1 MAEIKSPK
9 IYDPYLGEM
18 YGNILDQYDNPAYNI
33 RLYLKP
39 EENSTAS
46 APADSTSPGTQTNTA
61 AGDSARR
68 EQPTAAPQT
77 RSVADKK
84 IVVLAQTG
92 VTGVQIDD
100 LEIET
105 ANQNDHGHAAK
116 KGSFTIIQPGG
127 ANFLD
132 QIQWARQ
139 YLGANEDQ
147 MKSFDFPLY
156 LDISFTGYDSDP
168 DNNEEGGDITQ
179 IIDTV
184 TYQIRITKIGVTL
197 DNTGSRYS
205 CEFTPAEVA
214 GFADEIYKLPKNI
227 TIQGS
232 TITDFLKGDTGLET
246 KYNEALKSLSTE
258 YEFADQIE
266 FNLSALLTATGEQT
280 PTLTTTG
287 ATPEKLYIKD
297 QSIPTLGTDQTVE
310 TTTVPVFNGE
320 VRPLR
325 EVRTEAAGAQDAGKQ
340 PEKII
345 PGAILTLKEGNSI
358 YTVLAQILS
367 MNREFQD
374 RASRLKDLNN
384 PGSNKVDDNQTFV
397 AWFSV
402 HCEIQ
407 TISWDKKRNK
417 YAKKYIYTPYLL
429 QDIRSDVALTTRESD
444 FLTETGPVASIE
456 NAKITAIA
464 TKRLQ
469 DLYNAKA
476 LCKSYFYTFTGLND
490 QIINLDI
497 DYNHGIT
504 MLVPP
509 KGGFAGDYS
518 VTNAAAVRNGK
529 NSSEDTT
536 GDTQNN
542 SARQRKERES
552 LVGLFNKIRGI
563 TDDINTMATA
573 IGRSPDELAGILND
587 ATGASA
593 RRLAES
599 LDAATVSNLARSQI
613 NDGRDPADT
622 RTTNTEITVTSFGP
636 YTPEVSGYLYA
647 EDFVQ
652 PGGALTQEEL
662 QAAGLMPTTTRTGTP
677 PNQVQSRSVPSPL
690 NGITSDGPA
699 SVLMGYL
706 YRSREGS
713 GFMLKIEMTVRGDPY
728 WLPYTSSG
736 KFEFGKPTPDSTA
749 LPAQKKNYF
758 LLTIGTPRTYDYNI
772 DDEDNNTGYWSEK
785 STSGVFSGL
794 YMPTRWK
801 HRFSGGIFTTIL
813 TASKEQS
820 VPLQWIRPVA
830 PGETPVNWEEILK
843 DQDVDAILRA
853 VGISNDKIASSEF
866 GPGDSDT
873 GDGDGPSTYTPA
885 GAGDGEW
892 TKDQAFLDEV
902 DRLARK
908 YNVDANDLLG
918 LMQHESGLSPSI
930 RNSIGCTGLIQFCPD
945 TAGGSYKT
953 IGGERV
959 QLTDLARM
967 SRAEQMRYVE
977 KYYDDVRLP
986 RGATAAQIYTATF
999 LPAYVRENPNFVIA
1013 RASGPNDAG
1022 LNRPDYYNQ
1031 NKSLDVVD
1039 TKRGE
1044 ITIGELGQVIANAR
1058 RDIGL

>member
-18 YGNILDQYDNPAYNI
+18 YGNILDKYDNPAYNI

-39 EENSTAS
+39 EQNSTAT
-46 APADSTSPGTQTNTA
+46 APADSTSPGTQNNTA
-61 AGDSARR
+61 AGDSARS
-68 EQPTAAPQT
+68 EQPTAAGQT

-84 IVVLAQTG
+84 IVILAQTG

-105 ANQNDHGHAAK
+105 ANQNDRAHEAK
-116 KGSFTIIQPGG
+116 KGSFVIIQPGG

-147 MKSFDFPLY
+147 MKSFDFPAY
-156 LDISFTGYDSDP
+156 LDINFLGYDSDP

-179 IIDTV
+179 LVDTV
-184 TYQIRITKIGVTL
+184 TYKIRITKIGITL
-197 DNTGSRYS
+197 DNTGSRYT
-205 CEFTPAEVA
+205 CEFTPADVA

-232 TITDFLKGDTGLET
+232 TITEFLKGDTGLET
-246 KYNEALKSLSTE
+246 KYNEALKASSTE

-266 FNLSALLTATGEQT
+266 FNLSALLTATGAQT
-280 PTLTTTG
+280 PTITTTG

-297 QSIPTLGTDQTVE
+297 QSIPTLSTDQTVE

-320 VRPLR
+320 VKPLR
-325 EVRTEAAGAQDAGKQ
+325 DVRTEAAAAQDAGTQ

-367 MNREFQD
+367 MNKEFQD

-384 PGSNKVDDNQTFV
+384 PNSNKVDDNQTFV

-407 TISWDKKRNK
+407 TIGWDKKRNK

-444 FLTETGPVASIE
+444 FLKERGDVVDLK
-456 NAKITAIA
+456 NVKITAIA

-490 QIINLDI
+490 QIINLDV
-497 DYNHGIT
+497 DYNLGTT

-518 VTNAAAVRNGK
+518 VINAATVRNSK
-529 NSSEDTT
+529 NINEDTT

-542 SARQRKERES
+542 SARERKERES
-552 LVGLFNKIRGI
+552 LVGLFNRIRGI
-563 TDDINTMATA
+563 ADDINTVATA

-599 LDAATVSNLARSQI
+599 LDAATISTLARSQV

-662 QAAGLMPTTTRTGTP
+662 QAAGLMPTTTPTGTP
-677 PNQVQSRSVPSPL
+677 PNQAQSRSVPSPL

-713 GFMLKIEMTVRGDPY
+713 GFMMRIEMTIRGDPY

-736 KFEFGKPTPDSTA
+736 KFEFGKLTPDTTA

-758 LLTIGTPRTYDYNI
+758 LLTIGNPRTYDYNV

-785 STSGVFSGL
+785 SSSGVFSGL
-794 YMPTRWK
+794 YMPSRWK

-813 TASKEQS
+813 TATKEQS

-830 PGETPVNWEEILK
+830 PGETPVNWEDELK
-843 DQDVDAILRA
+843 GEDVDAVLKAIGL
-853 VGISNDKIASSEF
+853 SNEQIASSEF
-866 GPGDSDT
+866 GDGDGDT
-873 GDGDGPSTYTPA
+873 GDGDGPSTYTPVS
-885 GAGDGEW
+885 GGDGEW
-892 TKDQAFLDEV
+892 TKDAAFLAEV
-902 DRLARK
+902 DRLAQK

-918 LMQHESGLSPSI
+918 LMQNESGISPSI
-930 RNSIGCTGLIQFCPD
+930 VNPIGCTGLIQFCAD
-945 TAGGSYKT
+945 TPGGSYKT
-953 IGGERV
+953 IGGKRV
-959 QLTDLARM
+959 QLADLARM

-977 KYYDDVRLP
+977 QYYDDVGLP
-986 RGATAAQIYTATF
+986 RGATAAQIYAATF
-999 LPAYVRENPNFVIA
+999 LPAYADKPSNFVLA
-1013 RASGPNDAG
+1013 YADGTKN
-1022 LNRPDYYNQ
+1022 PDGVRRSTYEQ
-1031 NKSLDVVD
+1031 NKYLDVSD
-1039 TKRGE
+1039 PRGA

-1058 RDIGL
+1058 RAIGL

>member
-9 IYDPYLGEM
+9 IFDPYLGEM
-18 YGNILDQYDNPAYNI
+18 YGNILDKYDNPTYNI

-39 EENSTAS
+39 EENSTAV
-46 APADSTSPGTQTNTA
+46 APADNASPGTQSDTA
-61 AGDSARR
+61 GGDSARS
-68 EQPTAAPQT
+68 EQPTGEPQT
-77 RSVADKK
+77 RNVADKK
-84 IVVLAQTG
+84 VVVLAQTG

-116 KGSFTIIQPGG
+116 KGTFTIIQPGG

-147 MKSFDFPLY
+147 MKSYDFPLY
-156 LDISFTGYDSDP
+156 LDINFLGYDSDP

-179 IIDTV
+179 IVDTI
-184 TYQIRITKIGVTL
+184 TYKIRLTKIGITL

-227 TIQGS
+227 TIQGD
-232 TITDFLKGDTGLET
+232 TIEKFLKGPTGLET
-246 KYNEALKSLSTE
+246 KYNESLKSLSTE
-258 YEFADQIE
+258 YDIPDQIE
-266 FNLSALLTATGEQT
+266 FDLSALLTPDGDRT
-280 PTLTTTG
+280 PTLTTG
-287 ATPEKLYIKD
+287 ATPEKLYIRD
-297 QSIPTLGTDQTVE
+297 QSIPTPSTDQTVE
-310 TTTVPVFNGE
+310 TTTVPVFSGE
-320 VRPLR
+320 VRPIR
-325 EVRTEAAGAQDAGKQ
+325 EIRAEADGSVDAGTQ
-340 PEKII
+340 TEQII

-384 PGSNKVDDNQTFV
+384 PGSNSVDNNQTFV
-397 AWFSV
+397 TWFSV
-402 HCEIQ
+402 YCEIQ
-407 TISWDKKRNK
+407 TIGWDKKRNK

-429 QDIRSDVALTTRESD
+429 QDIRSDVALTTREAE
-444 FLTETGPVASIE
+444 FLTETGDVAS
-456 NAKITAIA
+456 NKNVRITAIA

-497 DYNHGIT
+497 EYNLGIT

-518 VTNAAAVRNGK
+518 VTNSVAVRNSQ
-529 NSSEDTT
+529 NLNEDPT

-542 SARQRKERES
+542 SARQRQERES
-552 LVGLFNKIRGI
+552 IVGLFNKIRGLA
-563 TDDINTMATA
+563 DDINTVATA
-573 IGRSPDELAGILND
+573 IGRAPDELAGILND
-587 ATGASA
+587 TTGAAA

-599 LDAATVSNLARSQI
+599 LDAATVSNLARSRI
-613 NDGRDPADT
+613 NDGSDPDDT

-662 QAAGLMPTTTRTGTP
+662 QAAGLIPTTTPTGTP
-677 PNQVQSRSVPSPL
+677 PNQAQSRSVPSPL

-706 YRSREGS
+706 YRSRENS
-713 GFMLKIEMTVRGDPY
+713 GFMVRIEMTIRGDPY

-736 KFEFGKPTPDSTA
+736 KFEFGRPTPDSTA
-749 LPAQKKNYF
+749 LPTQKKNYF

-785 STSGVFSGL
+785 STSGIFSGL

-813 TASKEQS
+813 TASKEQA

-830 PGETPVNWEEILK
+830 PGDTPVNWEDILK
-843 DQDVDAILRA
+843 DQDVERIIREAGL
-853 VGISNDKIASSEF
+853 SNERIASSEA
-866 GPGDSDT
+866 GGGGSDT
-873 GDGDGPSTYTPA
+873 GDGDGPSSYTPVGTGGE
-885 GAGDGEW
+885 GAW
-892 TKDQAFLDEV
+892 AQDQAFLSEV
-902 DRLARK
+902 DRLAQK

-918 LMQHESGLSPSI
+918 LMEHESRISPSVV
-930 RNSIGCTGLIQFCPD
+930 NSIGCTGLIQFCPD
-945 TAGGSYKT
+945 QPGGSYKT

-959 QLTDLARM
+959 QLADLARM

-977 KYYDDVRLP
+977 KYYDDVGLP
-986 RGATAAQIYTATF
+986 RGATAAQIYAATF
-999 LPAYVRENPNFVIA
+999 LPAYANRSSNFVLA
-1013 RASGPNDAG
+1013 RADGRNPSGVPRSTYEQ
-1022 LNRPDYYNQ
+1022 NR
-1031 NKSLDVVD
+1031 SLDANN
-1039 TKRGE
+1039 TGE

-1058 RDIGL
+1058 RRIGL

>member
-39 EENSTAS
+39 EGNSTAQ
-46 APADSTSPGTQTNTA
+46 APADSTSPGTQTSTA
-61 AGDSARR
+61 AGDSARS

-84 IVVLAQTG
+84 TVVLAQTG

-105 ANQNDHGHAAK
+105 ANQNDHSHKAL

-179 IIDTV
+179 LIDTV
-184 TYQIRITKIGVTL
+184 TYKIRITKIGVTL

-205 CEFTPAEVA
+205 CEFTPDEVV

-232 TITDFLKGDTGLET
+232 TITEFLKGDTGLET
-246 KYNEALKSLSTE
+246 KYNEALKALSTE

-266 FNLSALLTATGEQT
+266 FNLSALLSAGEKA
-280 PTLTTTG
+280 PLSTTG
-287 ATPEKLYIKD
+287 AIPEKLYIKD
-297 QSIPTLGTDQTVE
+297 QSIPTLSTDQTVE

-325 EVRTEAAGAQDAGKQ
+325 EVRTEAAAAQDAGNQ

-358 YTVLAQILS
+358 YTVLAQVLS
-367 MNREFQD
+367 MNKEFQD

-429 QDIRSDVALTTRESD
+429 EDIRSDVALTTRESD
-444 FLTETGPVASIE
+444 FLLETGNVASME
-456 NAKITAIA
+456 NVKITAIA

-469 DLYNAKA
+469 DLYNTKA

-518 VTNAAAVRNGK
+518 VTNAAAVRNSK
-529 NSSEDTT
+529 NTNEDTT

-542 SARQRKERES
+542 SARERKERES

-563 TDDINTMATA
+563 ADDINTVATA
-573 IGRSPDELAGILND
+573 IGRAPDELAGILND

-599 LDAATVSNLARSQI
+599 LDAATISALARSQV

-636 YTPEVSGYLYA
+636 YTPEVSGNLYA

-652 PGGALTQEEL
+652 PDSALTQEEL
-662 QAAGLMPTTTRTGTP
+662 TAAGLIPTTTPTGTP

-699 SVLMGYL
+699 SVMMGYL

-794 YMPTRWK
+794 YMPARWK

-830 PGETPVNWEEILK
+830 PGDTPPNWEDILK
-843 DQDVDAILRA
+843 DQDVEAVLRA
-853 VGISNDKIASSEF
+853 VGVSNDQIASSEF
-866 GPGDSDT
+866 GPGDGDT
-873 GDGDGPSTYTPA
+873 EDGDGPSTYTPA

-892 TKDQAFLDEV
+892 TKDQPFLDEV

-908 YNVDANDLLG
+908 YDIDANDLLG
-918 LMQHESGLSPSI
+918 LMENESRLSPSI
-930 RNSIGCTGLIQFCPD
+930 VNSIGCTGLIQFCPD
-945 TAGGSYKT
+945 RPGLSYKT
-953 IGGERV
+953 LGGERV
-959 QLTDLARM
+959 LLADLGRM
-967 SRAEQMRYVE
+967 SRAEQMKYVE
-977 KYYDDVRLP
+977 KYFDQVGLP
-986 RGATAAQIYTATF
+986 RGATAAQLYTATY
-999 LPAYVRENPNFVIA
+999 LPAYVNKNPNFVVA
-1013 RASGPNDAG
+1013 RETGPNDAG
-1022 LNRPDYYNQ
+1022 VVAPKTYTQNRP
-1031 NKSLDVVD
+1031 LDVELP
-1039 TKRGE
+1039 KGE
-1044 ITIGELGQVIANAR
+1044 ITIRELGTVIANAR
-1058 RDIGL
+1058 RRIGL